1 MKMENVTEV
10 VLSCQAELLK
20 SKNID
25 MQPNLDNPF
34 GRESGIDSLG
44 IVNFIMD
51 IEEKL
56 NIDLDDKLSDIRKCK
71 TFREVVEII
80 KK

>member
-1 MKMENVTEV
+1 MGNVAEV
-10 VLSCQAELLK
+10 VLACHAEILK
-20 SKNID
+20 NSNID
-25 MQPNLDNPF
+25 VQPSLDNPF

-71 TFREVVEII
+71 TFRELVEII
-80 KK
+80 EE